1 MVLRRCSQATKSAPI
16 TEEATRLSLEQL
28 ILQYSTGKNIESQE
42 GKKKAETD
50 KPTPQPFAPLPIY
63 EDPRPDL
70 AEDSHLW
77 NELLCIAYAFHPL
90 LPEKNAEFCGVL
102 NGMRCGGTRLRQG
115 KNGWVLRPDI
125 DPTGRV
131 AWVSQEE
138 YEYFRDKYLKEWF
151 TWLKYALK
159 RLSENHPSKPAS

>member
-1 MVLRRCSQATKSAPI
+1 M
-16 TEEATRLSLEQL
+16 SLEQL

-50 KPTPQPFAPLPIY
+50 KPTPQPFAPPPIY

-77 NELLCIAYAFHPL
+77 NELLRIAYQFHPME
-90 LPEKNAEFCGVL
+90 PEKSAEFCGVL
-102 NGMRCGGTRLRQG
+102 NGMRCGGTRIRPG
-115 KNGWVLRPDI
+115 KSGWVLRPDI

-131 AWVSQEE
+131 AWSSQAE
-138 YEYFRDKYLKEWF
+138 YDEMKEKYLARWMEWLRF
-151 TWLKYALK
+151 ALK
-159 RLSENHPSKPAS
+159 KLGEKHPFSRPSSGT